1 MHDSTTNAHWVDDA
15 GAALFTDLYQL
26 TMLQAYFREGMDEE
40 AVFDLF
46 VRRLRHRNFLLACGL
61 DTVLHYLETL
71 RFTPEALDY
80 LASLGLFGNDFLTY
94 LADFRFTGDVY
105 AVPEGTPVFAGE
117 PLLEVVAPIGQAQ
130 LVETFLL
137 NQITFQTGVASK
149 AVRVVQA
156 AAGRTVVDFGM
167 RRMHGADAALKA
179 ARAYHI
185 AGVQA
190 TSNVLAGH
198 AYGLRVTGTMAHSYI
213 EAHRDEGDAF
223 RAFARLYPGTTLLVD
238 TYDTLEGVRRVIRL
252 AREQGEAFRVKAIR
266 LDSGDLAALA
276 RAARRLLDEA
286 GLHHV
291 QIFASGSL
299 DEYAIA
305 DLVAAGAPIDGFGV
319 GTRMGTMADQ
329 PYLDSAYKLAGYAGK
344 PRMKLSTDKAN
355 LPGRKQVY
363 RLFERDTAVRDV
375 IATAEEAHEG
385 TPLLLC
391 VMRGGRRTE
400 AGRRTL
406 DEARRHAERELAR
419 LPARLLTLDEAEPPY
434 PVELSPTL
442 QERAETVRRRLEARH
457 VAAAG

>member
-1 MHDSTTNAHWVDDA
+1 MTNGHWVDDA

-26 TMLQAYFREGMDEE
+26 TMLQAYFREGLDEE

-46 VRRLRHRNFLLACGL
+46 VRRLRHRNVLLACGL

-80 LASLGLFGNDFLTY
+80 LASLGLFGDDFLAY

-105 AVPEGTPVFAGE
+105 AVPEGTPVFADE

-130 LVETFLL
+130 LIETFLL

-149 AVRVVQA
+149 ALRVVRA

-213 EAHRDEGDAF
+213 EAHESEDDAF
-223 RAFARLYPGTTLLVD
+223 RAFSGLYPGTTLLVD
-238 TYDTLEGVRRVIRL
+238 TYDTLEGVRRVVRL

-266 LDSGDLAALA
+266 LDSGDLAALS

-299 DEYAIA
+299 DEYAIE

-329 PYLDSAYKLAGYAGK
+329 PYLDSAYKLAAYAGK

-363 RLFERDTAVRDV
+363 RLFDGDTAVRDV

-385 TPLLLC
+385 TPLLVC

-419 LPARLLTLDEAEPPY
+419 LPARLLSLDEAAPPY
-434 PVELSPTL
+434 PVECSPAL
-442 QERAETVRRRLEARH
+442 RERAATVRRRLEAQH
-457 VAAAG
+457 VAVEG